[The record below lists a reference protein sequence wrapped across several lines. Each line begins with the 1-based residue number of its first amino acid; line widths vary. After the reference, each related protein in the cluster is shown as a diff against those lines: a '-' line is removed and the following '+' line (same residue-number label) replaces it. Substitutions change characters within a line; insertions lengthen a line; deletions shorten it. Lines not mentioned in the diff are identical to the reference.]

1 MTSVLALY
9 RNHDALMNM
18 SSNQQPTLILRR
30 LSVDEYVLPKI
41 HTKKIKR
48 VNSERKPFSVNP
60 FPKLGTGHGVYV
72 FENQYFRYEGEWVK
86 GKKHGFGKLL
96 LKDGTYYEGQ
106 FNQGEIT
113 GTGFKFFSETKCKY
127 KGQFLKGEMHGRGI
141 MEFPDSSEYEG
152 NFVHNRKNGYGV
164 MRTPLT
170 QYDGGYQGNMRHG
183 EGRMVYAPMRYDK
196 TSNGDRYEGY
206 WVADK
211 RHGPGVLHCADGSIF
226 DGNFDNDEFHG
237 HGLYRHISGVI
248 YDGMWLKG
256 FPAKMASKLH
266 IVVENTP
273 MVIRQGTPFTITV
286 QCLNDENDVVG
297 DEGREIQITA
307 GFKYYQPSKGSALF
321 DMIEDVEDKPID
333 TPFGYQ
339 VVHYPLTNQ
348 EQENDGPSEEDEEQ
362 ELSQSQTQL
371 DLKEDEDE
379 NQNNKEEEIKEGE
392 DGEKL
397 AENEKQD
404 DEKEDGVDNSGGGV
418 EEPDE
423 IPNNTTTETESVP
436 LPPPVPNCRSEEG
449 VCVWNEVYL
458 APAPPMYRP
467 FVAME
472 EAENDKK
479 SSSRGKP
486 AINKDDRRSSIVSE
500 QRRQTIHDP
509 GNIDRRGSVNKD
521 SSPRRYSTGVVR
533 HNTCSSISPVDKM
546 RRQKEKALEEKYAK
560 TGEYVLMVH
569 DVTNPP
575 FLGRTIEPAFLL
587 LKLKRP
593 EAKKR
598 AKKEGKKW
606 DTSQHIRRS
615 MVATEG
621 LED

>member
-1 MTSVLALY
+1 MTSVLAHY
-9 RNHDALMNM
+9 SNHGALVKM
-18 SSNQQPTLILRR
+18 SSNQQSTLKLRR
-30 LSVDEYVLPKI
+30 LSVDEFVLPKI

-127 KGQFLKGEMHGRGI
+127 KGQFVKGEMHGRGI

-152 NFVHNRKNGYGV
+152 NFVHNRKNGYGI

-170 QYDGGYQGNMRHG
+170 QYDGGYQSNMRHG
-183 EGRMVYAPMRYDK
+183 EGRMVYA
-196 TSNGDRYEGY
+196 NGDRYEGY

-273 MVIRQGTPFTITV
+273 MIIRQGTPFTITV
-286 QCLNDENDVVG
+286 QCLNEENEVVG
-297 DEGREIQITA
+297 DDGREIQITA

-348 EQENDGPSEEDEEQ
+348 EQEQDGHSEEDDKDEEQ

-379 NQNNKEEEIKEGE
+379 NQNNKEDETKEGE
-392 DGEKL
+392 DGEKFT
-397 AENEKQD
+397 ENEKQD
-404 DEKEDGVDNSGGGV
+404 EEKDDGVDTSGGGV
-418 EEPDE
+418 EEVDE
-423 IPNNTTTETESVP
+423 NPNDTTLEKESIP

-449 VCVWNEVYL
+449 ICVWNEVYL

-479 SSSRGKP
+479 STSKGKP
-486 AINKDDRRSSIVSE
+486 AINKDDRRSSIVPD

-509 GNIDRRGSVNKD
+509 GNIDRRGSVYK
-521 SSPRRYSTGVVR
+521 GLHKVVAAAKIP
-533 HNTCSSISPVDKM
+533 SILDKM

-575 FLGRTIEPAFLL
+575 FLGRTLDPAFLL

-598 AKKEGKKW
+598 TKKEGKKW
-606 DTSQHIRRS
+606 DTSQHIKRS
-615 MVATEG
+615 MVATEE
-621 LED
+621 LDD

>member
-1 MTSVLALY
+1 MATQVPPARALFRSHTY
-9 RNHDALMNM
+9 FGEKHKALRN
-18 SSNQQPTLILRR
+18 
-30 LSVDEYVLPKI
+30 
-41 HTKKIKR
+41 
-48 VNSERKPFSVNP
+48 
-60 FPKLGTGHGVYV
+60 GHGVYV
-72 FENQYFRYEGEWVK
+72 FENQYFKYEGEWVK

-183 EGRMVYAPMRYDK
+183 EGRMVYA
-196 TSNGDRYEGY
+196 NGDRYEGY

-286 QCLNDENDVVG
+286 QCLNDENEVVG

-486 AINKDDRRSSIVSE
+486 AINK
-500 QRRQTIHDP
+500 
-509 GNIDRRGSVNKD
+509 
-521 SSPRRYSTGVVR
+521 GVVR

-621 LED
+621 SED

>member
-1 MTSVLALY
+1 MSRGAKRLQRQFIQICPNTIIFLY
-9 RNHDALMNM
+9 IFDYTVFRYT
-18 SSNQQPTLILRR
+18 TL
-30 LSVDEYVLPKI
+30 SF
-41 HTKKIKR
+41 
-48 VNSERKPFSVNP
+48 SERIGSFLQSDDDGRIPSSVVKENNMATQVP
-60 FPKLGTGHGVYV
+60 PARALFRSHTYFGEKHKALRNGHGVYV
-72 FENQYFRYEGEWVK
+72 FENQYFKYEGEWVK

-248 YDGMWLKG
+248 YD
-256 FPAKMASKLH
+256 
-266 IVVENTP
+266 
-273 MVIRQGTPFTITV
+273 
-286 QCLNDENDVVG
+286 

-379 NQNNKEEEIKEGE
+379 NQNNKEEETKEGE

-418 EEPDE
+418 EEPDD

-486 AINKDDRRSSIVSE
+486 AINK
-500 QRRQTIHDP
+500 
-509 GNIDRRGSVNKD
+509 
-521 SSPRRYSTGVVR
+521 
-533 HNTCSSISPVDKM
+533 VDKM

>member
-1 MTSVLALY
+1 MATQVPPARALFRSHTY
-9 RNHDALMNM
+9 FGEKHKALRN
-18 SSNQQPTLILRR
+18 
-30 LSVDEYVLPKI
+30 
-41 HTKKIKR
+41 
-48 VNSERKPFSVNP
+48 
-60 FPKLGTGHGVYV
+60 GHGVYV
-72 FENQYFRYEGEWVK
+72 FENQYFKYEGEWVK

-286 QCLNDENDVVG
+286 QCLNDENEVVG

-486 AINKDDRRSSIVSE
+486 AINK
-500 QRRQTIHDP
+500 
-509 GNIDRRGSVNKD
+509 
-521 SSPRRYSTGVVR
+521 GVVR

-621 LED
+621 SED

>member
-9 RNHDALMNM
+9 SNHGALMKM
-18 SSNQQPTLILRR
+18 SSNQQSTLKLRR
-30 LSVDEYVLPKI
+30 LSVDEFVLPKI

-113 GTGFKFFSETKCKY
+113 GTGFKFFSATKCKY
-127 KGQFLKGEMHGRGI
+127 KGQFVKGEMHGRGI

-152 NFVHNRKNGYGV
+152 NFVHNRKNGYGI

-170 QYDGGYQGNMRHG
+170 QYDGGYQSNMRHG
-183 EGRMVYAPMRYDK
+183 EGRMVYAPMRFDK

-273 MVIRQGTPFTITV
+273 MIIRQGTPFTITV
-286 QCLNDENDVVG
+286 QCLNDENEVVG
-297 DEGREIQITA
+297 DDGREIQITA

-348 EQENDGPSEEDEEQ
+348 EQEQDGPSEEDDKEEEQ

-379 NQNNKEEEIKEGE
+379 NQNSKEDETKEGE

-397 AENEKQD
+397 LENERQD
-404 DEKEDGVDNSGGGV
+404 EEKEEGVDNSGGGGEEV
-418 EEPDE
+418 EEN
-423 IPNNTTTETESVP
+423 PNNTSIEKESIP

-449 VCVWNEVYL
+449 ICVWNDVYL

-479 SSSRGKP
+479 STSRGKP
-486 AINKDDRRSSIVSE
+486 AVNKEDRRSSIVPD
-500 QRRQTIHDP
+500 QRRQMFHD
-509 GNIDRRGSVNKD
+509 
-521 SSPRRYSTGVVR
+521 
-533 HNTCSSISPVDKM
+533 PVDKM

-569 DVTNPP
+569 DKPRNEQ
-575 FLGRTIEPAFLL
+575 R
-587 LKLKRP
+587 R
-593 EAKKR
+593 
-598 AKKEGKKW
+598 KERKNNHTCKDGTHHSISNVLW
-606 DTSQHIRRS
+606 
-615 MVATEG
+615 
-621 LED
+621 

>member
-1 MTSVLALY
+1 MTSVLAHY
-9 RNHDALMNM
+9 SNHGALVKM
-18 SSNQQPTLILRR
+18 SSNQQSTLKLRR
-30 LSVDEYVLPKI
+30 LSVDEFVLPKI

-127 KGQFLKGEMHGRGI
+127 KGQFVKGEMHGRGI

-152 NFVHNRKNGYGV
+152 NFVHNRKNGYGI

-170 QYDGGYQGNMRHG
+170 QYDGGYQSNMRHG
-183 EGRMVYAPMRYDK
+183 EGRMVYAPMRFDK

-273 MVIRQGTPFTITV
+273 MIIRQGTPFTITV
-286 QCLNDENDVVG
+286 QCLNEENEVVG
-297 DEGREIQITA
+297 DDGREIQITA

-348 EQENDGPSEEDEEQ
+348 EQEQDGHSEEDDKDEEQ

-379 NQNNKEEEIKEGE
+379 NQNNKEDETKEGE
-392 DGEKL
+392 DGEKFT
-397 AENEKQD
+397 ENEKQD
-404 DEKEDGVDNSGGGV
+404 EEKDDGVDTSGGGV
-418 EEPDE
+418 EEVDE
-423 IPNNTTTETESVP
+423 NPNDTTLEKESIP

-449 VCVWNEVYL
+449 ICVWNEVYL

-479 SSSRGKP
+479 STSKGKP
-486 AINKDDRRSSIVSE
+486 AINKDDRRSSI
-500 QRRQTIHDP
+500 
-509 GNIDRRGSVNKD
+509 GNIDRRGSVYKGTV
-521 SSPRRYSTGVVR
+521 RY
-533 HNTCSSISPVDKM
+533 NTCSINQVDKM

-575 FLGRTIEPAFLL
+575 FLGRTLDPAFLL

-598 AKKEGKKW
+598 TKKEGKKW
-606 DTSQHIRRS
+606 DTSQHIKRS
-615 MVATEG
+615 MVATEE
-621 LED
+621 LDD

>member
-1 MTSVLALY
+1 MTSVLAHY
-9 RNHDALMNM
+9 SNHGALVKM
-18 SSNQQPTLILRR
+18 SSNQQSTLKLRR
-30 LSVDEYVLPKI
+30 LSVDEFVLPKI

-127 KGQFLKGEMHGRGI
+127 KGQFVKGEMHGRGI

-152 NFVHNRKNGYGV
+152 NFVHNRKNGYGI

-170 QYDGGYQGNMRHG
+170 QYDGGYQSNMRHG
-183 EGRMVYAPMRYDK
+183 EGRMVYAPMRFDK

-273 MVIRQGTPFTITV
+273 MIIRQGTPFTITV
-286 QCLNDENDVVG
+286 QCLNEENEVVG
-297 DEGREIQITA
+297 DDGREIQITA

-348 EQENDGPSEEDEEQ
+348 EQEQDGHSEEDDKDEEQ

-379 NQNNKEEEIKEGE
+379 NQNNKEDETKEGE
-392 DGEKL
+392 DGEKFT
-397 AENEKQD
+397 ENEKQD
-404 DEKEDGVDNSGGGV
+404 EEKDDGVDTSGGGV
-418 EEPDE
+418 EEVDE
-423 IPNNTTTETESVP
+423 NPNDTTLEKESIP

-449 VCVWNEVYL
+449 ICVWNEVYL

-479 SSSRGKP
+479 STSKGKP
-486 AINKDDRRSSIVSE
+486 AINK
-500 QRRQTIHDP
+500 
-509 GNIDRRGSVNKD
+509 GNIDRRGSVYKGTV
-521 SSPRRYSTGVVR
+521 RY
-533 HNTCSSISPVDKM
+533 NTCSINQVDKM

-575 FLGRTIEPAFLL
+575 FLGRTLDPAFLL

-598 AKKEGKKW
+598 TKKEGKKW
-606 DTSQHIRRS
+606 DTSQHIKRS
-615 MVATEG
+615 MVATEE
-621 LED
+621 LDD